1 MIKKEGMSMHGEGSF
16 RKGTAELGVKD
27 NMKKNIF
34 RLYVYIYIYIIVY
47 IYILESSLIAQW

>member
-1 MIKKEGMSMHGEGSF
+1 MSTHGEGSF

-34 RLYVYIYIYIIVY
+34 RLYVYIYYIIVY